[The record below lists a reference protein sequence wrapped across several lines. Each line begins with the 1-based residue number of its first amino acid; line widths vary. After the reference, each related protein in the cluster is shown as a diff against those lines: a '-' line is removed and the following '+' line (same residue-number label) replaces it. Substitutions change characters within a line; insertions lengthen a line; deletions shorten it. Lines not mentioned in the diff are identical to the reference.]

1 MKKLITALGVA
12 LSLGLSASAMA
23 KDSVKVGFVYV
34 SPIGEAGW
42 TYTHD
47 VSRRYL
53 EDKFGEKIKTTFVE
67 SVPEGADAERV
78 ITQLA
83 KSGHDLIFTTSFGYM
98 NPTIKVAKRFPNVK
112 FEHATGY
119 KRAKNVGTYFDRIY
133 EGRYLTGVIA
143 GHMSKSDSIGYIAA
157 FPIPEVIR
165 GINAFTLGLRSVKPN
180 AKVKVVWVNSW
191 FDPGKER
198 EAADSLIDQG
208 VDIIT
213 QHTDSP
219 APLQA
224 AEAAGIY
231 AIGYHSDMSGYGK
244 KAHLT
249 APVHHWDEFYA
260 ERVQQVLDDKWESQ
274 NVWKG
279 IDAGMTRLAPLS
291 KDIPANVVAEIE
303 AIKTKIANGEYHPF
317 SGPINN
323 QQGELV
329 TKAGQ
334 TIDDKTLLGMD
345 FYVEG
350 VEGQLK

>member
-1 MKKLITALGVA
+1 
-12 LSLGLSASAMA
+12 
-23 KDSVKVGFVYV
+23 
-34 SPIGEAGW
+34 
-42 TYTHD
+42 
-47 VSRRYL
+47 
-53 EDKFGEKIKTTFVE
+53 
-67 SVPEGADAERV
+67 
-78 ITQLA
+78 
-83 KSGHDLIFTTSFGYM
+83 M

-260 ERVQQVLDDKWESQ
+260 ERVQQVLDDKWQSQ

-291 KDIPANVVAEIE
+291 KDIPANVVAEVE
-303 AIKTKIANGEYHPF
+303 AIKTKIANGEFHPF

-334 TIDDKTLLGMD
+334 TIDDKTLLSMD